1 MILKNIYRNLGISG
15 KFRISKLLIYGF
27 SFGSLSYILIILNAL
42 GNHDLAISIALIQ
55 SGLSIVTIGFS
66 SNSRSLLLAKILSKS
81 YFLSSR
87 LILSLFSIFFISLY
101 LFVAAPNHAFV
112 LFLLSL
118 RKLSDWLD
126 EIPITSNG
134 VNKSNIIN
142 RYYFIAQSFFL
153 IPFPFL
159 DFNNSF
165 LTCTYLIIWIFFTFI
180 LFFKFYRKELKYH
193 LITKNYLPS
202 TNKNFAISA
211 LLATIIPTSAGY
223 LYRYRAYQ
231 IFDIGTASMLIS
243 SFAIAGAFT
252 SFLTY
257 VFLPEFTNEVGK
269 TKGSKRAMYL
279 WAAITTFLSLILI
292 FIAHHYQKNIEV
304 LNLSYK
310 FIILG
315 SFAGIIY
322 LFSNVIKVHLI
333 QKYKISTL
341 FEEFSINLVF
351 ISLIVFSQLSYS
363 ANLYFM
369 LPLLASILSLLIY
382 DIRYTYLVNIFN
394 PKKFFYIALFLFCI
408 FFISLISFSQGTFLY
423 SPLSKFYLF
432 CLSAFVF
439 FFFNTVLKYLS
450 SNFNSPFFLLCLILI
465 LLLLFRRNL
474 HIEDTSYPS
483 YIFLG
488 GMAVAYYLY
497 ENIKTFI
504 NLGFL
509 DFILFLYLLFLTIIL
524 FL

>member
-1 MILKNIYRNLGISG
+1 MILKNTYRNLGIPG

-55 SGLSIVTIGFS
+55 SSLSIATSGFG
-66 SNSRSLLLAKILSKS
+66 SNSRSILLAKILGKS

-87 LILSLFSIFFISLY
+87 LLLSLFSIFFISLY
-101 LFVAAPNHAFV
+101 LVVAAPNHALV

-126 EIPITSNG
+126 EIPIARNSGNKNNISNT
-134 VNKSNIIN
+134 
-142 RYYFIAQSFFL
+142 YYFIAQSFFL
-153 IPFPFL
+153 ILFPFL

-180 LFFKFYRKELKYH
+180 LFFNFYRKNLKYN
-193 LITKNYLPS
+193 LITKNFLPS
-202 TNKNFAISA
+202 ANKTFAISA
-211 LLATIIPTSAGY
+211 LLATLIPTLAGY
-223 LYRYRAYQ
+223 LYRYRAYK

-252 SFLTY
+252 SFLIY
-257 VFLPEFTNEVGK
+257 VFLPEFINEVGK
-269 TKGSKRAMYL
+269 SKSSKRTLYL
-279 WAAITTFLSLILI
+279 WASIITSLSFILI
-292 FIAHHYQKNIEV
+292 FITYHYQKNLEV
-304 LNLSYK
+304 LNFSYK
-310 FIILG
+310 YIILG
-315 SFAGIIY
+315 SIAGITY
-322 LFSNVIKVHLI
+322 LFSNVIKVYLI

-341 FEEFSINLVF
+341 FEEFNINLVL

-369 LPLLASILSLLIY
+369 LPLIASILSLLIY
-382 DIRYTYLVNIFN
+382 DIRSTYLVNTFT

-408 FFISLISFSQGTFLY
+408 IFISLISFSQGTFLY
-423 SPLSKFYLF
+423 NPLFKFYLF

-439 FFFNTVLKYLS
+439 FFFSTVLKYLS
-450 SNFNSPFFLLCLILI
+450 SIFISSSFFIYLIPI
-465 LLLLFRRNL
+465 LLFLFRRFL
-474 HIEDTSYPS
+474 YLEDTNYSS
-483 YIFLG
+483 YIFFVV
-488 GMAVAYYLY
+488 MFVAHYLFV
-497 ENIKTFI
+497 NIKTFI

-509 DFILFLYLLFLTIIL
+509 DFIFSLYLLFLTVNL